1 LRLLY
6 RVSRGKVAAFFKEVG
21 ATQMEMV
28 GGDDSRKTVFVLV
41 FEDNKMLEQRVLKIC
56 QSFTNHTYVMPK
68 GFTRQLRYQKIIELQ
83 REITNSIGLLQ
94 TTRAQVREYLLSIQ
108 RIDGND
114 NDSILVEMDLFT
126 LYRLYLEREK

>member
-1 LRLLY
+1 
-6 RVSRGKVAAFFKEVG
+6 
-21 ATQMEMV
+21 
-28 GGDDSRKTVFVLV
+28 
-41 FEDNKMLEQRVLKIC
+41 
-56 QSFTNHTYVMPK
+56 MPK

-114 NDSILVEMDLFT
+114 NDSVLVEMDLFT

>member
-1 LRLLY
+1 
-6 RVSRGKVAAFFKEVG
+6 
-21 ATQMEMV
+21 
-28 GGDDSRKTVFVLV
+28 
-41 FEDNKMLEQRVLKIC
+41 
-56 QSFTNHTYVMPK
+56 MPK

>member
-1 LRLLY
+1 
-6 RVSRGKVAAFFKEVG
+6 
-21 ATQMEMV
+21 
-28 GGDDSRKTVFVLV
+28 
-41 FEDNKMLEQRVLKIC
+41 
-56 QSFTNHTYVMPK
+56 MPK

-114 NDSILVEMDLFT
+114 NDGVLVEMDLFT

>member
-1 LRLLY
+1 M
-6 RVSRGKVAAFFKEVG
+6 EV
-21 ATQMEMV
+21 V

>member
-1 LRLLY
+1 
-6 RVSRGKVAAFFKEVG
+6 
-21 ATQMEMV
+21 MEIV

-114 NDSILVEMDLFT
+114 NDGVLVEMDLFT

>member
-1 LRLLY
+1 
-6 RVSRGKVAAFFKEVG
+6 
-21 ATQMEMV
+21 MV

-114 NDSILVEMDLFT
+114 NDSVLVEMDLFT

>member
-1 LRLLY
+1 
-6 RVSRGKVAAFFKEVG
+6 
-21 ATQMEMV
+21 MEMV

-114 NDSILVEMDLFT
+114 NDGVLVEMDLFT

>member
-1 LRLLY
+1 
-6 RVSRGKVAAFFKEVG
+6 
-21 ATQMEMV
+21 
-28 GGDDSRKTVFVLV
+28 
-41 FEDNKMLEQRVLKIC
+41 MLEQRVLKIC

-114 NDSILVEMDLFT
+114 NDSVLVEMDLFT

>member
-1 LRLLY
+1 
-6 RVSRGKVAAFFKEVG
+6 
-21 ATQMEMV
+21 
-28 GGDDSRKTVFVLV
+28 
-41 FEDNKMLEQRVLKIC
+41 
-56 QSFTNHTYVMPK
+56 MPK

-114 NDSILVEMDLFT
+114 NDSVLVKMDLFT

>member
-1 LRLLY
+1 
-6 RVSRGKVAAFFKEVG
+6 
-21 ATQMEMV
+21 MEMV

>member
-1 LRLLY
+1 
-6 RVSRGKVAAFFKEVG
+6 
-21 ATQMEMV
+21 MEMV

-94 TTRAQVREYLLSIQ
+94 TTRA
-108 RIDGND
+108 
-114 NDSILVEMDLFT
+114 
-126 LYRLYLEREK
+126 

>member
-114 NDSILVEMDLFT
+114 NDSVLVEMDLFT

>member
-1 LRLLY
+1 
-6 RVSRGKVAAFFKEVG
+6 
-21 ATQMEMV
+21 MEMV

-114 NDSILVEMDLFT
+114 NDSVLVEMDLFT

>member
-21 ATQMEMV
+21 ATQMEVV